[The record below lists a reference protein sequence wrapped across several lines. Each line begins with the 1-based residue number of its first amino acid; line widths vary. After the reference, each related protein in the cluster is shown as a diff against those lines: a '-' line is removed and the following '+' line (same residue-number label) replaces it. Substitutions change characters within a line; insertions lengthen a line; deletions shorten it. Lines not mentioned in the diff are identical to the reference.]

1 MQLKDLTVV
10 IVTFKSQKNIHSCL
24 DSIPKD
30 INVLVIENSNNE
42 KFKLDLEKKYSN
54 VECIIIGSN
63 KGYAAGNNIGLRKV
77 KTKFALILNPD
88 TKLRK
93 DTIDNFLLTASNNND
108 FWLMGPYNDQ
118 QKNLSFNSNNVIEVN
133 NLKGFAIFFNLMK
146 FNEIYFDENFFLY
159 FEEIDLCK
167 QVKIK
172 GGKILVDKNIII
184 NHDGASSVENI
195 KKIELEKNRNWHW
208 MWSTF
213 YYNKKYK
220 GFLIALILIMPK
232 LISSIAKTLF
242 FLIIF
247 NKKKRDIYFCRMS
260 GIINSILG
268 KKSWYR
274 PSLDWFINSKK
285 IKNHQWEKKE

>member
-24 DSIPKD
+24 DTIPKD

-63 KGYAAGNNIGLRKV
+63 KGYAVGNNIGLRKV

-184 NHDGASSVENI
+184 NQF
-195 KKIELEKNRNWHW
+195 K
-208 MWSTF
+208 
-213 YYNKKYK
+213 
-220 GFLIALILIMPK
+220 
-232 LISSIAKTLF
+232 
-242 FLIIF
+242 
-247 NKKKRDIYFCRMS
+247 
-260 GIINSILG
+260 IIN
-268 KKSWYR
+268 YF
-274 PSLDWFINSKK
+274 D
-285 IKNHQWEKKE
+285 

>member
-24 DSIPKD
+24 DTIPKD

-63 KGYAAGNNIGLRKV
+63 KGYAVGNNIGLRKV

-274 PSLDWFINSKK
+274 PSLD
-285 IKNHQWEKKE
+285 

>member
-24 DSIPKD
+24 DTIPKD

-63 KGYAAGNNIGLRKV
+63 KGYAVGNNIGLRKV

-108 FWLMGPYNDQ
+108 FWLIGPYNDQ

-247 NKKKRDIYFCRMS
+247 NKEKRDIYFCRMS

-274 PSLDWFINSKK
+274 PSLD
-285 IKNHQWEKKE
+285 

>member
-24 DSIPKD
+24 DTIPKD

-63 KGYAAGNNIGLRKV
+63 KGYAVGNNIGLRKV

-213 YYNKKYK
+213 YFHKKYR
-220 GFLIALILIMPK
+220 GFLIALLIILPSF
-232 LISSIAKTLF
+232 LSSIIRTIFYQIL
-242 FLIIF
+242 F
-247 NKKKRDIYFCRMS
+247 NKEKRDIYFCRMS
-260 GIINSILG
+260 GIINSVAG
-268 KKSWYR
+268 RKSWYR
-274 PSLDWFINSKK
+274 PSLD
-285 IKNHQWEKKE
+285 

>member
-63 KGYAAGNNIGLRKV
+63 KGYAVGNNIGLRKV

-108 FWLMGPYNDQ
+108 FWLIGPYNDQ
-118 QKNLSFNSNNVIEVN
+118 QKNLLFNSNNVIEVN

-213 YYNKKYK
+213 YFHKKHQ
-220 GFLIALILIMPK
+220 GFLLALLKILPK
-232 LISSIAKTLF
+232 FISAFIKVIIYSI
-242 FLIIF
+242 II
-247 NKKKRDIYFCRMS
+247 NKKKRDIYYCRLS
-260 GIINSILG
+260 GIFNSMIG

-274 PSLDWFINSKK
+274 PSLD
-285 IKNHQWEKKE
+285 

>member
-24 DSIPKD
+24 DTIPKD

-63 KGYAAGNNIGLRKV
+63 KGYAVGNNIGLRKV

-172 GGKILVDKNIII
+172 GGKILVDKNIVI

-274 PSLDWFINSKK
+274 PSLD
-285 IKNHQWEKKE
+285 

>member
-24 DSIPKD
+24 DTIPKD

-63 KGYAAGNNIGLRKV
+63 KGYAVGNNIGLRKV

-108 FWLMGPYNDQ
+108 FWLIGPYNDQ

-146 FNEIYFDENFFLY
+146 FNEIYFDEKFFLY

-172 GGKILVDKNIII
+172 GGKILVDKNIVI
-184 NHDGASSVENI
+184 NHL
-195 KKIELEKNRNWHW
+195 K
-208 MWSTF
+208 
-213 YYNKKYK
+213 
-220 GFLIALILIMPK
+220 
-232 LISSIAKTLF
+232 
-242 FLIIF
+242 
-247 NKKKRDIYFCRMS
+247 
-260 GIINSILG
+260 
-268 KKSWYR
+268 
-274 PSLDWFINSKK
+274 
-285 IKNHQWEKKE
+285 

>member
-24 DSIPKD
+24 DTIPKD

-63 KGYAAGNNIGLRKV
+63 KGYAVGNNIGLRKV

-172 GGKILVDKNIII
+172 GGKILVDKNIVI

-247 NKKKRDIYFCRMS
+247 NKEKRDIYFCRMS

-274 PSLDWFINSKK
+274 PSLD
-285 IKNHQWEKKE
+285 

>member
-24 DSIPKD
+24 DTIPKD

-63 KGYAAGNNIGLRKV
+63 KGYAVGNNIGLRKV

-247 NKKKRDIYFCRMS
+247 NKRKRDIYFCRMS

-274 PSLDWFINSKK
+274 PSLD
-285 IKNHQWEKKE
+285 

>member
-63 KGYAAGNNIGLRKV
+63 KGYAVGNNIGLRKV

-274 PSLDWFINSKK
+274 PSLD
-285 IKNHQWEKKE
+285 

>member
-24 DSIPKD
+24 DTIPKD

-63 KGYAAGNNIGLRKV
+63 KGYAVGNNIGLRKV

-247 NKKKRDIYFCRMS
+247 NKEKRDIYFCRMS

-274 PSLDWFINSKK
+274 PSLD
-285 IKNHQWEKKE
+285 

>member
-24 DSIPKD
+24 DTIPKD
-30 INVLVIENSNNE
+30 IKVLVIENSNNE

-63 KGYAAGNNIGLRKV
+63 KGYAVGNNIGLRKV

-167 QVKIK
+167 RVKIK
-172 GGKILVDKNIII
+172 GGKIFVDKNIII

-247 NKKKRDIYFCRMS
+247 NKRKRDIYFCRMS

-274 PSLDWFINSKK
+274 PSID
-285 IKNHQWEKKE
+285 

>member
-24 DSIPKD
+24 NIPED

-63 KGYAAGNNIGLRKV
+63 KGYAVGNNIGLRKV

-108 FWLMGPYNDQ
+108 FWLIGPYNDQ

-133 NLKGFAIFFNLMK
+133 NLKGFAIFFNLIK

-195 KKIELEKNRNWHW
+195 KKTELEKNRNWHW

-247 NKKKRDIYFCRMS
+247 NKRKRDIYFCRMS

-274 PSLDWFINSKK
+274 PSLD
-285 IKNHQWEKKE
+285 

>member
-24 DSIPKD
+24 DTIPKD

-63 KGYAAGNNIGLRKV
+63 KGYAVGNNIGLRKV

-146 FNEIYFDENFFLY
+146 FNEIYFDEKFFLY

-247 NKKKRDIYFCRMS
+247 NKEKRDIYFCRMS

-274 PSLDWFINSKK
+274 PSLD
-285 IKNHQWEKKE
+285 

>member
-24 DSIPKD
+24 DTIPKD

-274 PSLDWFINSKK
+274 PSLD
-285 IKNHQWEKKE
+285 

>member
-24 DSIPKD
+24 DTIPKD
-30 INVLVIENSNNE
+30 IKVLVIENSNNE

-63 KGYAAGNNIGLRKV
+63 KGYAVGNNIGLRKV

-167 QVKIK
+167 RVKIK
-172 GGKILVDKNIII
+172 GGKIFVDKNIII

-247 NKKKRDIYFCRMS
+247 NKGKRDIYFCRMS

-274 PSLDWFINSKK
+274 PSLD
-285 IKNHQWEKKE
+285 